1 MISYFPQIYPDELLY
16 SQLARYYYKSGYMAY
31 IFAAEDLFESRWV
44 RPDIEF
50 LNSYTQDAHGVIT
63 KNLPLYEV
71 IIKHTMFPYYG
82 RFLGKERRNKAFSA
96 LVNMQSGYRN
106 LLVIPKTNKARYLRY
121 CPLCV
126 SEDRQR
132 YGETYWHRM
141 HQMIGVDA
149 CPIHFC
155 SLINSDIL
163 ISSKASPRF
172 VTAEEAASENCGYTV
187 NYNDTEKRLYQY
199 ISTVFKSDVNLEND
213 VQVGDYL
220 SYRLQNTKYMT
231 GKMRNM
237 KALTNDYNKFYGTE
251 TELWRIEKVLTNDD
265 FKLKNICMLAMF
277 LNITPE
283 ELCNPSLP
291 ESVWKR
297 NRKVEYIHDKPGI
310 KTKNWAEIDDKTL
323 PAVRKAIKELL
334 SSDPPKRVT
343 VYAVEQML
351 KLPSKQIEHLPKCK
365 NEILKHYESQ
375 EGFWARKV
383 SWAVEKI
390 TEEEQSLNW
399 KHIRDLTNMRKEN
412 LVSCMPFLNSELREK
427 IELIL

>member
-1 MISYFPQIYPDELLY
+1 MISYFPQIYFDELLY
-16 SQLARYYYKSGYMAY
+16 SQLARDYYKSGYMAY

-50 LNSYTQDAHGVIT
+50 VNSYTQNAYGAIT
-63 KNLPLYEV
+63 RNLPLYEV
-71 IIKHTMFPYYG
+71 IMKHTMFPYYG
-82 RFLGKERRNKAFSA
+82 RLLDKKRRNKAFSA

-106 LLVIPKTNKARYLRY
+106 LLAIPKPNKARYLRY

-126 SEDRQR
+126 NEDRQK

-155 SLINSDIL
+155 SLINSDVL
-163 ISSKASPRF
+163 ISSKAPPRL
-172 VTAEEAASENCGYTV
+172 VTAEEVASENCVYTV
-187 NYNDTEKRLYQY
+187 NSNDTEKRLYQY
-199 ISTVFKSDVNLEND
+199 ISTVFKSDINLEND
-213 VQVGDYL
+213 VQIGDYL

-237 KALTNDYNKFYGTE
+237 KALTNDYNEFYGTE

-277 LNITPE
+277 LNITAE
-283 ELCNPSLP
+283 ELCNTSLP

-297 NRKVEYIHDKPGI
+297 NRKVEYVHKRPGV

-323 PAVRKAIKELL
+323 PDVQQAIAKLL
-334 SSDPPKRVT
+334 GSDPPKRVT

-351 KLPSKQIEHLPKCK
+351 KLPSKQIEHLLKCK

-375 EGFWARKV
+375 EEFWARKV

-390 TEEEQSLNW
+390 TEEEQPLNW

-412 LVSCMPFLNSELREK
+412 LVSCMPYLNSELREK
-427 IELIL
+427 IELML

>member
-31 IFAAEDLFESRWV
+31 IFAAEDLFANRWV

-50 LNSYTQDAHGVIT
+50 LNSYTQDAYGVIT
-63 KNLPLYEV
+63 KNMPLYEV
-71 IIKHTMFPYYG
+71 IMKHTMFPYYG
-82 RFLGKERRNKAFSA
+82 RFLDKERRNKAFSA
-96 LVNMQSGYRN
+96 LVNMQGGYRN
-106 LLVIPKTNKARYLRY
+106 LLAIPKTNKAKYLRY

-126 SEDRQR
+126 NEDRQK

-155 SLINSDIL
+155 SLINSDVL
-163 ISSKASPRF
+163 ISSKAPPRL

-199 ISTVFKSDVNLEND
+199 ISAVFKSDIDLEND
-213 VQVGDYL
+213 VQIGDYL

-237 KALTNDYNKFYGTE
+237 KALTNDYNEFYGTE

-277 LNITPE
+277 LNITAE
-283 ELCNPSLP
+283 ELCNTSLP

-297 NRKVEYIHDKPGI
+297 NRKVEYVHKKPRI
-310 KTKNWAEIDDKTL
+310 KTKNWDEIDEKIL
-323 PAVRKAIKELL
+323 LAVQEVIKELL
-334 SSDPPKRVT
+334 NNDPPKRVT

-375 EGFWARKV
+375 EKFWARKV

-390 TEEEQSLNW
+390 TEEEQPLNW
-399 KHIRDLTNMRKEN
+399 KHIRDLTNMRKQN
-412 LVSCMPFLNSELREK
+412 LSSCMPYLNSELREK
-427 IELIL
+427 IELML

>member
-50 LNSYTQDAHGVIT
+50 VNSYTQKAYGAIT
-63 KNLPLYEV
+63 RNLPLYEV
-71 IIKHTMFPYYG
+71 IMKHTMFPYYG
-82 RFLGKERRNKAFSA
+82 KFLDKERRNKAFSA
-96 LVNMQSGYRN
+96 LVNMQGGYRN
-106 LLVIPKTNKARYLRY
+106 LLAIPKTNKARYLRC

-126 SEDRQR
+126 NEDRQK
-132 YGETYWHRM
+132 YGETYWHRI
-141 HQMIGVDA
+141 HQMIGVDV

-155 SLINSDIL
+155 ALLSSDVLIG
-163 ISSKASPRF
+163 SKAPPRL
-172 VTAEEAASENCGYTV
+172 VTAEEVASEDCGYTV
-187 NYNDTEKRLYQY
+187 NCNDTEKRLYQY
-199 ISTVFKSDVNLEND
+199 ISTVFKSDIDLEND
-213 VQVGDYL
+213 VQIGDYL

-237 KALTNDYNKFYGTE
+237 KALTNDYNEFYGTE

-283 ELCNPSLP
+283 ELFAPSLL

-297 NRKVEYIHDKPGI
+297 NRKIDYKFNKPGI
-310 KTKNWAEIDDKTL
+310 KTKNWAEIDYKTL

-343 VYAVEQML
+343 VYAIEQML

-375 EGFWARKV
+375 EEFWARKV
-383 SWAVEKI
+383 SWAVRKI

-412 LVSCMPFLNSELREK
+412 LVSCMPCLSSRIRDI
-427 IELIL
+427 IELML

>member
-50 LNSYTQDAHGVIT
+50 VNSYTQNAYGAIT

-82 RFLGKERRNKAFSA
+82 RFLDKERRNKAFSA
-96 LVNMQSGYRN
+96 LVNMQGGYRN
-106 LLVIPKTNKARYLRY
+106 LLAIPKMNKARYLRY
-121 CPLCV
+121 CPLCLN
-126 SEDRQR
+126 EDRQK
-132 YGETYWHRM
+132 YGETYWHRI

-155 SLINSDIL
+155 SLINSDVL

-172 VTAEEAASENCGYTV
+172 VTAEEVASENCGYTV
-187 NYNDTEKRLYQY
+187 NSNDTEKRLYQY
-199 ISTVFKSDVNLEND
+199 ISAVFKSDIDLEND
-213 VQVGDYL
+213 AQIGNYL

-237 KALTNDYNKFYGTE
+237 KALTNGYNEFYGTE
-251 TELWRIEKVLTNDD
+251 TELWRIEKVLTNGD

-297 NRKVEYIHDKPGI
+297 NRKIDYKFNKPGV

-323 PAVRKAIKELL
+323 PDVRQAIEKLL
-334 SSDPPKRVT
+334 ASDPPKRVT

-351 KLPSKQIEHLPKCK
+351 KLPSKQIEHLLKCK

-375 EGFWARKV
+375 EKFWARKV

-399 KHIRDLTNMRKEN
+399 KHIRDLTNTRKEN
-412 LVSCMPFLNSELREK
+412 LVSCMPYLNSELREK
-427 IELIL
+427 IESML

>member
-31 IFAAEDLFESRWV
+31 IFAAEDLFENRWV

-50 LNSYTQDAHGVIT
+50 VNSYIQNAYGAIT
-63 KNLPLYEV
+63 RNLPLYEV
-71 IIKHTMFPYYG
+71 IMKHTMFTYYG
-82 RFLGKERRNKAFSA
+82 RFLDKERRNKAFSA
-96 LVNMQSGYRN
+96 LVNMQGGYRN
-106 LLVIPKTNKARYLRY
+106 LLAIPKTNKARYLRY

-126 SEDRQR
+126 SEDRQK
-132 YGETYWHRM
+132 YGETYWHRI
-141 HQMIGVDA
+141 HQMIGVDV

-155 SLINSDIL
+155 ALLSSDVLIG
-163 ISSKASPRF
+163 SKAPPRL
-172 VTAEEAASENCGYTV
+172 VTAEEVASEDCGYTV
-187 NYNDTEKRLYQY
+187 NCNDTEKRLYQY
-199 ISTVFKSDVNLEND
+199 ISTVFKSDIDLEND
-213 VQVGDYL
+213 VQIGDYL

-237 KALTNDYNKFYGTE
+237 KALTNGYNEFYGTE
-251 TELWRIEKVLTNDD
+251 TELWRIEKVLTNGD

-297 NRKVEYIHDKPGI
+297 NRKVEYKFNKPGI
-310 KTKNWAEIDDKTL
+310 KTKNWAEIDDETL
-323 PAVRKAIKELL
+323 HDIQQAVEKLL
-334 SSDPPKRVT
+334 GSDPPKRVT

-375 EGFWARKV
+375 EEFWARKV
-383 SWAVEKI
+383 LWAVVKI
-390 TEEEQSLNW
+390 TEEEQPLNW
-399 KHIRDLTNMRKEN
+399 KHIRDLTNMRKQN
-412 LVSCMPFLNSELREK
+412 LSSCMPYLNSELREK
-427 IELIL
+427 IELML

>member
-31 IFAAEDLFESRWV
+31 IFAAEDLFTNRWV

-50 LNSYTQDAHGVIT
+50 VNDYTQDAYGVIT
-63 KNLPLYEV
+63 KNMPLYEV
-71 IIKHTMFPYYG
+71 IMKHTMFPYYG
-82 RFLGKERRNKAFSA
+82 RFLDKKRRNKAFSA
-96 LVNMQSGYRN
+96 LVNMQGGYRN
-106 LLVIPKTNKARYLRY
+106 LLAIPKTNKARYLRY

-126 SEDRQR
+126 NEDRQK

-141 HQMIGVDA
+141 HQMMGVDA

-155 SLINSDIL
+155 SLINSDVL
-163 ISSKASPRF
+163 ISSKAPPGL
-172 VTAEEAASENCGYTV
+172 VTAEEVASENGGYTV

-199 ISTVFKSDVNLEND
+199 ISAVFNSDIDLEND
-213 VQVGDYL
+213 VQIGNYL

-231 GKMRNM
+231 GKRRNM
-237 KALTNDYNKFYGTE
+237 KALTNGYNEFYGTE

-297 NRKVEYIHDKPGI
+297 NRKIDYKFNKPGV
-310 KTKNWAEIDDKTL
+310 KTKNWVEIDDKTL
-323 PAVRKAIKELL
+323 PDVQQAIEKLL
-334 SSDPPKRVT
+334 GSDPPKRVT

-375 EGFWARKV
+375 EEFWARKV
-383 SWAVEKI
+383 SWAVVKI
-390 TEEEQSLNW
+390 TEEEQPLNW

-412 LVSCMPFLNSELREK
+412 LVSCMPYLNSELREK
-427 IELIL
+427 IELML

>member
-31 IFAAEDLFESRWV
+31 IFAAEDLFTNRWV

-50 LNSYTQDAHGVIT
+50 LNSYAQDAYDVIT
-63 KNLPLYEV
+63 KNLPLYDV
-71 IIKHTMFPYYG
+71 IMKHTMFPYYG
-82 RFLGKERRNKAFSA
+82 RFLGEKRRNKAFSA
-96 LVNMQSGYRN
+96 LVNMQGGYRN
-106 LLVIPKTNKARYLRY
+106 LLAIPKTNKARYLRY

-126 SEDRQR
+126 NEDRQK
-132 YGETYWHRM
+132 YGETYWHRI
-141 HQMIGVDA
+141 HQMIGVDV

-155 SLINSDIL
+155 SLINSDVL
-163 ISSKASPRF
+163 ISSKAPPRL
-172 VTAEEAASENCGYTV
+172 VTAEEVASENCGYTV
-187 NYNDTEKRLYQY
+187 SDNSVERRLYQY
-199 ISTVFKSDVNLEND
+199 ISTVFKSDIDLEND
-213 VQVGDYL
+213 VQIGDYL

-251 TELWRIEKVLTNDD
+251 TELWRIEKVLTNGD
-265 FKLKNICMLAMF
+265 FKLKNVCMLAMF
-277 LNITPE
+277 LNITAE

-297 NRKVEYIHDKPGI
+297 NRKVEYIHDKPGV

-334 SSDPPKRVT
+334 NYEPPKRVT
-343 VYAVEQML
+343 VYAIEQML
-351 KLPSKQIEHLPKCK
+351 KLSSKQIEHLPKCK

-375 EGFWARKV
+375 EEFWARKV

-390 TEEEQSLNW
+390 TEEEQPLNW
-399 KHIRDLTNMRKEN
+399 KHIRDLTNMRKQN
-412 LVSCMPFLNSELREK
+412 LFSCIPYLSSELRDK

>member
-16 SQLARYYYKSGYMAY
+16 SQLARYYDKSGYMAY
-31 IFAAEDLFESRWV
+31 IFAAEDLFANRWV

-50 LNSYTQDAHGVIT
+50 LNSYTQDAYGVIT
-63 KNLPLYEV
+63 KNMPLYEV
-71 IIKHTMFPYYG
+71 IMKHTMFPYYG
-82 RFLGKERRNKAFSA
+82 RLLGKKRRNKAFSA
-96 LVNMQSGYRN
+96 LVNMQGGYRN
-106 LLVIPKTNKARYLRY
+106 LLAIPKTNKARYLRY

-126 SEDRQR
+126 SEDRQK
-132 YGETYWHRM
+132 YGETYWHRI
-141 HQMIGVDA
+141 HQMIGVDS
-149 CPIHFC
+149 CLIHFC
-155 SLINSDIL
+155 SLINSDVL
-163 ISSKASPRF
+163 ISSKAPPRL
-172 VTAEEAASENCGYTV
+172 VTAEEVASENCGYTV
-187 NYNDTEKRLYQY
+187 NYNDTEKRLLRY
-199 ISTVFKSDVNLEND
+199 ISAVFKSDIDLEND
-213 VQVGDYL
+213 VQIGDYL

-237 KALTNDYNKFYGTE
+237 KALTNGYNEFYGTE

-277 LNITPE
+277 LNITAE

-297 NRKVEYIHDKPGI
+297 NRKIDYKFNKPGV

-323 PAVRKAIKELL
+323 PDVRQAIEKLL
-334 SSDPPKRVT
+334 ASDPPKRVT

-351 KLPSKQIEHLPKCK
+351 KLPSKQMEHLPKCK

-375 EGFWARKV
+375 EKFWARKV

-399 KHIRDLTNMRKEN
+399 KHIRDLTNTRKEN
-412 LVSCMPFLNSELREK
+412 LVSCMPYLNSELREK
-427 IELIL
+427 IESML

>member
-82 RFLGKERRNKAFSA
+82 RFLDKERRNKAFSA
-96 LVNMQSGYRN
+96 LVNMQGGYRN
-106 LLVIPKTNKARYLRY
+106 LLAIPKMNKERYLRY
-121 CPLCV
+121 CPLCLN
-126 SEDRQR
+126 EDRQK
-132 YGETYWHRM
+132 YGETYWHRI

-155 SLINSDIL
+155 SLINSDVL
-163 ISSKASPRF
+163 ISSKASPRL
-172 VTAEEAASENCGYTV
+172 VTAEEVASENCVYTV
-187 NYNDTEKRLYQY
+187 NSNDTEKRLYQY
-199 ISTVFKSDVNLEND
+199 ISTVFKSDIDLEND
-213 VQVGDYL
+213 VQIGNYL

-237 KALTNDYNKFYGTE
+237 KALTNDYNEFYGTE

-277 LNITPE
+277 LNITAE

-297 NRKVEYIHDKPGI
+297 NRKIDYKFNKPGV

-323 PAVRKAIKELL
+323 PDVRQAIEKLL
-334 SSDPPKRVT
+334 ASDPPKRVT

-351 KLPSKQIEHLPKCK
+351 KLPSKQMEHLPKCK

-375 EGFWARKV
+375 EKFWARKV

-399 KHIRDLTNMRKEN
+399 KHIRDLTNTRKEN
-412 LVSCMPFLNSELREK
+412 LVSCMPYLNSELREK
-427 IELIL
+427 IESML

>member
-1 MISYFPQIYPDELLY
+1 PDELLY

-50 LNSYTQDAHGVIT
+50 VNSYTQNAYGVIT
-63 KNLPLYEV
+63 KNLSQYEV
-71 IIKHTMFPYYG
+71 MIKHTMFPYYG
-82 RFLGKERRNKAFSA
+82 RFLDKERRNKAFSA
-96 LVNMQSGYRN
+96 LVNMQGGYRN
-106 LLVIPKTNKARYLRY
+106 LLAIPKTNKARYLRY

-126 SEDRQR
+126 SEDRQK
-132 YGETYWHRM
+132 YGEAYWHRI

-237 KALTNDYNKFYGTE
+237 KALTYDYNEFYGTE

-265 FKLKNICMLAMF
+265 FKHKNICMLAMF

-297 NRKVEYIHDKPGI
+297 NRKVEYKFNKPGI
-310 KTKNWAEIDDKTL
+310 KTKNWAEIDDETL
-323 PAVRKAIKELL
+323 HDIQQAIEKLL
-334 SSDPPKRVT
+334 GSDPPKRVT

-375 EGFWARKV
+375 EEFWARKV

-399 KHIRDLTNMRKEN
+399 KHIRDLTNMRKQN
-412 LVSCMPFLNSELREK
+412 LSSCMPYLNSELREK